1 MLDPKDIPVLYK
13 ECGSLRAIG
22 RKKGLSIGIVQRAYR
37 KAVDLGLCSHTPM
50 GAKTK
55 EQRVHPSIPAAKQR
69 VKALKTGRMRS
80 SVYIVTD
87 AQNNTNVHEKLWAN
101 LVELAANDG
110 ATILVGCTY
119 YHKRGFGTRH
129 DIGPKAKRD
138 QDEIWFDPKV
148 VPYIKTERVEIA
160 KGLVWCGELTNI
172 LPTADRPLSGLEN
185 YTGRKS
191 TIVPHTH
198 LALQSIPGVG
208 GSGAKLNYTTGAVT
222 LRNYIT
228 SKAGY
233 KAEFHHTYGALL
245 VETDDEGHWWVRQ
258 LVADSDGTIH
268 DLDRMVKDGKV
279 TTGHRVEAITHGDI
293 HIEQVDPVVKRV
305 VFGKGGVMDALRPR
319 HQFIHDLIDMYPRG
333 HHIKDDPYKGI
344 LRYERKMDSVEAA
357 VDQGRDFLRNIFC
370 KDTTTHVVPSNHDRH
385 LARWLAENDGR
396 KDPVNANYWS
406 YLNNEVVSYIKQH
419 KQEPDVLSLA
429 ISLRE
434 EVAHFIP
441 PDGSYVICK
450 DFGDGIECG
459 LHYDQGVNG
468 ARGSLRGFSRMI
480 GRRSNGG
487 HSHSCGID
495 GGAWQAG
502 TYSLLQLEYN
512 HGPSS
517 WSHSFIITHENSK
530 RQIVTIFNGKWR
542 A

>member
-1 MLDPKDIPVLYK
+1 MPMVPLGIHTNGRLSGPK
-13 ECGSLRAIG
+13 A
-22 RKKGLSIGIVQRAYR
+22 
-37 KAVDLGLCSHTPM
+37 
-50 GAKTK
+50 
-55 EQRVHPSIPAAKQR
+55 PAAKQR

-101 LVELAANDG
+101 LIELAAVDG
-110 ATILVGCTY
+110 ATILVGTTY

-148 VPYIKTERVEIA
+148 VPFIKNERVEIA

-191 TIVPHTH
+191 MIVPHTH
-198 LALQSIPGVG
+198 LALQSIPGIG

-245 VETDDEGHWWVRQ
+245 IETDDDGHWWVRQ

-268 DLDRMVKDGKV
+268 DLDRKVQDGKI

-293 HIEQVDPVVKRV
+293 HIEQMDPVVKKT
-305 VFGKGGVMDALRPR
+305 VFGKGGVMDVLRPR

-344 LRYERKMDSVEAA
+344 LRYVCGMDSVENA
-357 VDQGRDFLRNIFC
+357 VLQGRKFLQDIKRI
-370 KDTTTHVVPSNHDRH
+370 DTTTHVVPSNHDRH

-396 KDPVNANYWS
+396 KDPVNASYWS
-406 YLNNEVVSYIKQH
+406 RLNAKVIEYIEEEGE
-419 KQEPDVLSLA
+419 EPDVLSLA
-429 ISLRE
+429 IGDVPSNIR
-434 EVAHFIP
+434 FIP

-502 TYSLLQLEYN
+502 TYSLLKLEYN

-530 RQIVTIFNGKWR
+530 RQIITIFGGKWR